1 MTTMAISRPIYAP
14 CLFVAALSVSAARAS
29 ASESS
34 PLGESSAGDDGPVV
48 TEVKVRQKAVEA
60 LVASSGSGT
69 KMSEAEIKRAA
80 PTSTAEMLRRAPGIT
95 VRSEDGMGLRL
106 NLGVRGL
113 SPTRSRLVLV
123 QEDGV
128 PVVVSPYGEP
138 EMYYTTPVERVQ
150 RLDVLKGPEVLLTG
164 PQTVGGVVNLYAW
177 AAPFK
182 REAALELDYGQ
193 RDYGKVLARFGDS
206 TEDGDVRFVVQAMH
220 KEGSGFRAM
229 PFHVNDAMG
238 KLAFPTWKNGT
249 AVLKAVAYEEGS
261 STTYTGL
268 TEPLYRSNP
277 RLDTVAPGDSIKIQR
292 YELSLQ
298 HEQRLGARS
307 MLRTTLFAYTVNLK
321 IGLQDFDRS
330 RVPGA
335 EYARVL
341 GPEGLDGAALFMRS
355 TYTLRHRDYYV
366 LGIEP
371 QLEHHL
377 NTGSVAHKLLIGTRI
392 MADIAVRQMQRTGDG
407 TTPAMP
413 LSDDTTSIMGV
424 AAYAS
429 DRIALR
435 DSLVLTPAFRVEHAE
450 ASKQTR
456 RVLDQGVSQLAS
468 FSGTS
473 ANTGFMPGVSLVL
486 GKPQLN
492 AFGGVHSGYSPPRVS
507 QSITP
512 TGQDAS
518 LDAERSMNYELGA
531 KWRPSKHVRVD
542 ATGFLTN
549 FDNQLISNNTLSGTS
564 AEFKNGGKTRHVGAE
579 VTAQVR
585 FGKAL
590 HLPLDVDLSG
600 QYTRTRSTFV
610 GGTYSG
616 NFVPYAPENT
626 STVTLDGEHKAGFGA
641 QISWSHV
648 GPQYADEANTQDP
661 DFSGRAGV
669 VPAYDVVDVGA
680 RYKHAKSGVTL
691 ALYVKNALDQVYLSS
706 RLPNGIFTSGYRQA
720 FLSLKWS
727 TN

>member
-1 MTTMAISRPIYAP
+1 MAISRQKYVL
-14 CLFVAALSVSAARAS
+14 CMCVAALYPSAARAS
-29 ASESS
+29 AAEES
-34 PLGESSAGDDGPVV
+34 AAVDANDGPVV

-60 LVASSGSGT
+60 LIASSGSST
-69 KMSEAEIKRAA
+69 KIGEAEIKRAA
-80 PTSTAEMLRRAPGIT
+80 PTSTSEVLRRAPGMT

-164 PQTVGGVVNLYAW
+164 PQTVGGAVNLYSW

-193 RDYGKVLARFGDS
+193 RGYGKVLARFGDS
-206 TEDGDVRFVVQAMH
+206 SEDGDLRFVVQAMH
-220 KEGSGFRAM
+220 KEGDGFRAM
-229 PFHVNDAMG
+229 AFHVNDAMA

-249 AVLKAVAYEEGS
+249 AVLKLVAYEES
-261 STTYTGL
+261 ANTTFTGL
-268 TEPLYRSNP
+268 TQPLYRQDP
-277 RLDTVAPGDSIKIQR
+277 RRDTVTPGDSTKIQR
-292 YELSLQ
+292 YEASVQ
-298 HEQRLGARS
+298 HEQRFGAHTV
-307 MLRTTLFAYTVNLK
+307 LRTTLFAYTVNLK
-321 IGLQDFDRS
+321 IALQDFDRS
-330 RVPGA
+330 RMDGVD
-335 EYARVL
+335 YARVL

-355 TYTLRHRDYYV
+355 SYTQRDRDYYV
-366 LGIEP
+366 LGLEP
-371 QLEHHL
+371 QLEHSFD
-377 NTGSVAHKLLIGTRI
+377 TGSVAHKFLVGARAMLDT
-392 MADIAVRQMQRTGDG
+392 AVRRMRRTAESSALDL
-407 TTPAMP
+407 P
-413 LSDDTTSIMGV
+413 LSDDTTSIFGV

-435 DSLVLTPAFRVEHAE
+435 DTLVLTPIFRVEHAE
-450 ASKQTR
+450 ARKQTR
-456 RVLDQGVSQLAS
+456 RVLDQGVSSVQSL
-468 FSGTS
+468 SGTS
-473 ANTGFMPGVSLVL
+473 ANTGFMPGVTLVL
-486 GKPQLN
+486 GKPALN
-492 AFGGVHSGYSPPRVS
+492 LFGGVYSGYSPPRTS

-512 TGQDAS
+512 TGQDAN

-531 KWRPSKHVRVD
+531 KWRPSKAVRVD
-542 ATGFLTN
+542 ATGFMTN

-564 AEFKNGGKTRHVGAE
+564 AEFKNGGKTRHVGTE
-579 VTAQVR
+579 LTAHLR
-585 FGKAL
+585 LGKAL
-590 HLPLDVDLSG
+590 SLPFDLDASG

-616 NFVPYAPENT
+616 NFVPYAPEST
-626 STVTLDGEHKAGFGA
+626 STLTLDGEHRTGFGA
-641 QISWSHV
+641 QTSWSHV

-669 VPAYDVVDVGA
+669 VPSYDVLDLGA
-680 RYKHAKSGVTL
+680 RYRHTKSGVTL
-691 ALYVKNALDQVYLSS
+691 ALNVKNALDQVYLSS
-706 RLPNGIFTSGYRQA
+706 RLPNGIFTSGYRQV